1 MSHIT
6 RTWLVTPPEGFAH
19 PKTKVLLLAGRRRS
33 ISLLVRKVNV
43 SGQMRIIAR
52 GPSEDLAAFSG
63 DLFHK
68 QRDEHWHS
76 SELPATKEDES
87 ELIGGGK
94 HIARS
99 SAEVAGGS
107 DSSGQER
114 EQPLS
119 VDTGSVDTGSSASS
133 RIITEEV
140 RKERQRMEALMEA
153 AAVREAAAREAAV
166 AAVREAAAREAT
178 AAIEAAVRE
187 AAAREAAAAAVRE
200 AAARE
205 AAAVARETAAV
216 RDREA
221 AAAAAREAAAR
232 EAAAIAREA
241 AARET
246 FITAFMTHASMTRA
260 EAEKVMRNEQ

>member
-19 PKTKVLLLAGRRRS
+19 PKTEVFLLAGRRRS

-68 QRDEHWHS
+68 QKEEHWHS
-76 SELPATKEDES
+76 SELPVTQDDES

-107 DSSGQER
+107 DSSGQEH
-114 EQPLS
+114 EQPVS

-140 RKERQRMEALMEA
+140 RKERQRIEALMVAAALKAAAAIEA
-153 AAVREAAAREAAV
+153 ATLETAAVREAAAREA
-166 AAVREAAAREAT
+166 E
-178 AAIEAAVRE
+178 
-187 AAAREAAAAAVRE
+187 
-200 AAARE
+200 
-205 AAAVARETAAV
+205 
-216 RDREA
+216 
-221 AAAAAREAAAR
+221 AAAAREAAALEAVAR
-232 EAAAIAREA
+232 EAA

-246 FITAFMTHASMTRA
+246 FIAALMTHARMTRA
-260 EAEKVMRNEQ
+260 

>member
-187 AAAREAAAAAVRE
+187 AAAREAAAVAVRE

-216 RDREA
+216 
-221 AAAAAREAAAR
+221 REAAAR